1 MNIIQYS
8 ELDDKFYDT
17 FDYNI
22 EENVKNIINDVK
34 QNGDKAVKKLLEGQ
48 HRLGES
54 GLIICRAQTWAV
66 DLMIIQVCQ
75 RINEIYQKTVYG
87 KKKIK
92 FAVVAFI
99 GHCQNQITEP

>member
-1 MNIIQYS
+1 MQILRSKGEHQLAQEYAEKMLNLPLGVYPH
-8 ELDDKFYDT
+8 
-17 FDYNI
+17 
-22 EENVKNIINDVK
+22 EEIKAYRRY
-34 QNGDKAVKKLLEGQ
+34 DKAVKKLLEGQ

-92 FAVVAFI
+92 FAVVAL
-99 GHCQNQITEP
+99 GG